1 MIVAH
6 LKLRQLERRHELEEE
21 YDEGGMFE
29 VRFKRQKVC
38 TIYYEPVY
46 NAFMAFMTVDDCLNL
61 FSSPLLGAVLF

>member
-38 TIYYEPVY
+38 III
-46 NAFMAFMTVDDCLNL
+46 M
-61 FSSPLLGAVLF
+61 